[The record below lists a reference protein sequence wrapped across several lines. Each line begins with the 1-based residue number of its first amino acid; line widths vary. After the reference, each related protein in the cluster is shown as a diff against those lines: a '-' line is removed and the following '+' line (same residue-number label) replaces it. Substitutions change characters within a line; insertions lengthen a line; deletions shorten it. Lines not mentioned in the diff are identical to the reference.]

1 MKPKLIFWIDMSM
14 FYFGL
19 AKSLQEMFDCD
30 LFTVIECTDKPKKK
44 LRNKKLLVLKSD

>member
-44 LRNKKLLVLKSD
+44 IKEQKIVGFKE